1 MSNQSLVVKKTVYR
15 EDFAE
20 ELSVAVGQEELQ
32 LRVEEAICRYD
43 GRILIGGEPRDAA
56 EWAIREVAVWLR
68 TPASIVAQ
76 KSLSG
81 CVEDLV
87 TKARK
92 NPNSVD
98 IVLRQ
103 MVGRFVTRKNR

>member
-1 MSNQSLVVKKTVYR
+1 LSNLLLVVEKAVYE
-15 EDFAE
+15 ED
-20 ELSVAVGQEELQ
+20 SVEGIPISVGEDELQ

-56 EWAIREVAVWLR
+56 EWAIREVSVWLR
-68 TPASIVAQ
+68 TPASIVA
-76 KSLSG
+76 KKPLLG

-98 IVLRQ
+98 IVLRE